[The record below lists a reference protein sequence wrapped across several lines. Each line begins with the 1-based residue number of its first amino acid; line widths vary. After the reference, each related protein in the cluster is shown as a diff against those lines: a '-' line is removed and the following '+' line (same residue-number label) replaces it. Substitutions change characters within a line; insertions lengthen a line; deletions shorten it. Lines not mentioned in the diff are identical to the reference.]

1 MVKSENGLSLDS
13 PFFCHQTYFQIIII
27 LLFSLNIRN
36 YKIMKKLFYLGI
48 VGLVLFE
55 ILNVYF
61 IMPMPG
67 SQRMRS
73 IDVAYFLNTYRWIF
87 RGFFGSL
94 TLIGI
99 YPMFQF
105 KRWIAI
111 VGCLLVG
118 IITYVTNYVM
128 AADTMFYQPETLS
141 LKDIKENKVK
151 TDKVVLGINI
161 NGESKAY
168 PISMLVYHHQVRDVL
183 GGKSI
188 MVTYCSVCRTGRV
201 FEPIVNGKLESF
213 RLVGMDH
220 FNAMFED
227 ETTKSW
233 WRQANGEAITGK
245 LKGTKLP
252 ELEAQQTSLATWLKL
267 YPDSKIMQVDEKFK
281 ENYDSTAKY
290 ESGKSKKELTG
301 TDSLSWKPKSWV
313 VGVES
318 GKESIAIDWNRF
330 KKERVV
336 NFQLDKK
343 PLVLVLGNDNKSF
356 FGFERPNTQT
366 IFAIKRDTMLAQN
379 LKYNLKGIE
388 INSKQK
394 LKKINAYQ
402 EFWHSWQTFHPQTS
416 RY

>member
-1 MVKSENGLSLDS
+1 
-13 PFFCHQTYFQIIII
+13 
-27 LLFSLNIRN
+27 
-36 YKIMKKLFYLGI
+36 MKKLFYFGI
-48 VGLVLFE
+48 IGLILFE

-61 IMPMPG
+61 IMPIPG

-73 IDVAYFLNTYRWIF
+73 IDVAYFFYTYRWIF
-87 RGFFGSL
+87 RGFFGFL
-94 TLIGI
+94 TLVGI
-99 YPMFQF
+99 IPMFQF
-105 KRWIAI
+105 KRWIVI
-111 VGCLLVG
+111 VGCILAG
-118 IITYVTNYVM
+118 ITAYATNYEM

-141 LKDIKENKVK
+141 LKDAKDNKVK
-151 TDKVVLGINI
+151 TDRVVLGVTI

-183 GGKSI
+183 GGKPI

-201 FEPIVNGKLESF
+201 FEPMVNGKLENF

-227 ETTKSW
+227 ETSKSW

-267 YPDSKIMQVDEKFK
+267 YPNSKIMQADLKFK

-301 TDSLSWKPKSWV
+301 TDSLSWKRKSWV
-313 VGVES
+313 VGIES
-318 GKESIAIDWNRF
+318 GKESIAIDWNRL
-330 KKERVV
+330 KKERVI
-336 NFQLDKK
+336 NFQINKK
-343 PLVLVLGNDNKSF
+343 PLALVLASDNKSF
-356 FGFERPNTQT
+356 FAFERPENQMK
-366 IFAIKRDTMLAQN
+366 FSLKNDSLLNQN
-379 LKYNLKGIE
+379 QRFDLKGISSD
-388 INSKQK
+388 SKTA
-394 LKKINAYQ
+394 LKKINAHQ
-402 EFWHSWQTFHPQTS
+402 EFWHSWETFHPLTK